1 MSQQSSFFSG
11 FLSGFQSAL
20 VERIKAKP
28 MHHGKSDVTDVRN
41 AVFAQMVMV
50 QKYKVQNKTLT
61 LYFYRDAYYVRLTNG
76 AAKGRMQSVRRIK
89 FDNLADAHDEFDSL
103 KRVAF

>member
-1 MSQQSSFFSG
+1 MSQQSFLNG

-28 MHHGKSDVTDVRN
+28 LSHGKSDVSDIRN

-50 QKYKVQNKTLT
+50 QKHVVGKKTLT
-61 LYFYRDAYYVRLTNG
+61 LYFYKDAYFVKLTSG
-76 AAKGRMQSVRRIK
+76 HTKGKMQSIRRMR

>member
-1 MSQQSSFFSG
+1 MSQQSSFFNG

-28 MHHGKSDVTDVRN
+28 LSHGKSDVTDIRN

-50 QKYKVQNKTLT
+50 EKHVVGKKTLT
-61 LYFYRDAYYVRLTNG
+61 LYFYKDAYFVKLTNG
-76 AAKGRMQSVRRIK
+76 HAKGKTQSVRRIK